1 MLERDI
7 AATRSQCW
15 FLAPPPEVERRG
27 QERQPADEARPVHP
41 RPSHVPST
49 FAGSGL
55 ACFLGVLQERGGRCE
70 KMRPTHSKP
79 AQPVLA
85 ELGSDYSCVLC
96 YPELLP
102 DAFKMEI

>member
-1 MLERDI
+1 MKQDRSIPVRLMYPLPSLE
-7 AATRSQCW
+7 AAWPVSWECFRNG
-15 FLAPPPEVERRG
+15 AGGVRRCG
-27 QERQPADEARPVHP
+27 
-41 RPSHVPST
+41 
-49 FAGSGL
+49 
-55 ACFLGVLQERGGRCE
+55 
-70 KMRPTHSKP
+70 PTHSKP